1 MILSVRE
8 PVTINKEMKFCDMT
22 LTEQMKMEM
31 GKEDKQ
37 KSKKFKVI
45 GEKYMQ
51 KKLEEKETT

>member
-1 MILSVRE
+1 
-8 PVTINKEMKFCDMT
+8 MT
-22 LTEQMKMEM
+22 LTEQMKAEM

-51 KKLEEKETT
+51 KKLEEQETT